1 MTDIGIERGGAIAL
15 LRHKPLRGVI
25 AAAGILLT
33 TLGVGDLMELISL
46 IWSQRG
52 FAVGEAFKLTQD

>member
-1 MTDIGIERGGAIAL
+1 M
-15 LRHKPLRGVI
+15 VI

-33 TLGVGDLMELISL
+33 TLGVGDLMGWMSL
-46 IWSQRG
+46 IWLQRG